1 MEIPPIQ
8 IPPLKILS
16 LPLTPNTRLSKLG
29 PFRKCHCK
37 MKVLVSHFPLKD
49 LNKPTHTHTHKGRKK
64 RERKEERKRNGR
76 GEKQGKGSV
85 SLNKTNSNK

>member
-49 LNKPTHTHTHKGRKK
+49 LNKPTHTHTHRKEEEREKGRKK
-64 RERKEERKRNGR
+64 EEWEGRKTREGICIPK
-76 GEKQGKGSV
+76 
-85 SLNKTNSNK
+85 LNQQQ